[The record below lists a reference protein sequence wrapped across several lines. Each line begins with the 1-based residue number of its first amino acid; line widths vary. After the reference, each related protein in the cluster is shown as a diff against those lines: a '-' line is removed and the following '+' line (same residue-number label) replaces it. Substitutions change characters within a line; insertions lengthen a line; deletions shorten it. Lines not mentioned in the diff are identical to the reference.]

1 MSIVSDDEKNFVKVG
16 ICSNMY
22 LNNIRIFKNEV
33 YFYSNIII
41 NKNKV
46 KRK

>member
-16 ICSNMY
+16 ICSNIY

-41 NKNKV
+41 NENKV

>member
-16 ICSNMY
+16 ICSNIY
-22 LNNIRIFKNEV
+22 LNNICIFKNEV

>member
-16 ICSNMY
+16 ICSNIY
-22 LNNIRIFKNEV
+22 LNNIRIFKNGV

>member
-16 ICSNMY
+16 ICSNIY

-41 NKNKV
+41 NEN
-46 KRK
+46 

>member
-16 ICSNMY
+16 ICSNIY

-33 YFYSNIII
+33 YFYSDIII

>member
-16 ICSNMY
+16 ICSNIY
-22 LNNIRIFKNEV
+22 LDNIRIFKNEV

>member
-1 MSIVSDDEKNFVKVG
+1 MNIH
-16 ICSNMY
+16 

-33 YFYSNIII
+33 HFYSNIII

-46 KRK
+46 KRKQYTSVHALL

>member
-16 ICSNMY
+16 ICSNIY

>member
-16 ICSNMY
+16 ICSNIY

-46 KRK
+46 KSK

>member
-16 ICSNMY
+16 ICSNIY
-22 LNNIRIFKNEV
+22 LNNIYIFKNEV

>member
-16 ICSNMY
+16 ICSNIY

-46 KRK
+46 KRE